1 MQRDPKFV
9 NNPEKVA
16 KAKRGLRRDVQVIAN
31 VFAVRELE
39 PANLRTG
46 LADLLGVAAEAV
58 DVADRDG
65 DQEDAALG
73 RTGPVHLPRPAAR
86 RSGTGTRS
94 LRRGRDG
101 RHPHG
106 GGSRARARGPD
117 GHVGPLPAQD
127 LGLDSAFWVAVP
139 DGRTVRCR
147 LETIDSD
154 EDTTYRVD
162 AVEEPVAD
170 LPRATVESL
179 PEVLD
184 AEPVATPS
192 PTPSCVRIRRE
203 RRRAWRDVSTTAC
216 GCGERLVRR
225 LAAGWSPSGRYREDL
240 FLRDL
245 RARDDLARLVT
256 EVDAGHAERLRAT
269 VARLDEEFR
278 DCTEPGGHPS
288 TERWWRDRNP
298 RSVPW

>member
-1 MQRDPKFV
+1 
-9 NNPEKVA
+9 
-16 KAKRGLRRDVQVIAN
+16 VIAN
-31 VFAVRELE
+31 VFAVGEVE
-39 PANLRTG
+39 PADLRAG

-65 DQEDAALG
+65 DQETRRWDAPVLCTYRVLPLGDLALELDLSVED
-73 RTGPVHLPRPAAR
+73 RAA
-86 RSGTGTRS
+86 GTRTEAD
-94 LRRGRDG
+94 LA
-101 RHPHG
+101 HG
-106 GGSRARARGPD
+106 LAVRTATP
-117 GHVGPLPAQD
+117 VLYPAQD

-179 PEVLD
+179 PEALD
-184 AEPVATPS
+184 AEPLETPVS
-192 PTPSCVRIRRE
+192 DAFLSTYPTG
-203 RRRAWRDVSTTAC
+203 TTASVE
-216 GCGERLVRR
+216 GRVHYGLRVWERLVRR
-225 LAAGWSPSGRYREDL
+225 LAAGWGPSGRYREDL

-245 RARDDLARLVT
+245 QARDDLARLLA

-269 VARLDEEFR
+269 LARLDDEFR
-278 DCTEPGGHPS
+278 DCTEPGDHPA
-288 TERWWRDRNP
+288 TEHWWRDRSPGN
-298 RSVPW
+298 VPW